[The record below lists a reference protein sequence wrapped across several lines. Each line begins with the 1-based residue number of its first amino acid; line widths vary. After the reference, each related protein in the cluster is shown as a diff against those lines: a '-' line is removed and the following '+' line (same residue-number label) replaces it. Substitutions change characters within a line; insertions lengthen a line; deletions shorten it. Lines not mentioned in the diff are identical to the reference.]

1 MQSLSSIKKKPLK
14 MSYLSQIEGQCFY
27 LMVAKYELFI
37 VRNMKSVNPRYLIL
51 VNFKEATFA
60 Y

>member
-1 MQSLSSIKKKPLK
+1 
-14 MSYLSQIEGQCFY
+14 
-27 LMVAKYELFI
+27 MVTKYELFI
-37 VRNMKSVNPRYLIL
+37 VRNMKPINPRELTL